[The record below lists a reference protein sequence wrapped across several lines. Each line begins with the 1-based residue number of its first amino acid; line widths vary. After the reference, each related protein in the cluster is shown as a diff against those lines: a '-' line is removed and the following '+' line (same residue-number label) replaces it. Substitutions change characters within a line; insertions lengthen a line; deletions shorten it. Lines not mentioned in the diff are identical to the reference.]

1 MWSRDLEARLT
12 QTRGHDGPAAADLVL
27 PQLGRAF
34 LPVQGSAACKIDACR
49 CGAFRR
55 IPPKGAQLTVR
66 DRREGAPEKR
76 NPREGGHPSRTRR
89 M

>member
-49 CGAFRR
+49 CGAFQATSGIDPLATRR
-55 IPPKGAQLTVR
+55 IDPPAWL
-66 DRREGAPEKR
+66 
-76 NPREGGHPSRTRR
+76 
-89 M
+89 